1 MKRTASRNARVLLVA
16 AAALAVA
23 VTVPRVS
30 VNARQTSAEA
40 SAIEALEW
48 RTIGPANVGGRI
60 SVITG
65 VAGDSKVYYVAGAN
79 GGVFKTTNGGTTF
92 EPIFD
97 HETAISI
104 GDVAVAP
111 SDPSVLYVGTGEGN
125 PRNNASLGD
134 GVYRSTDGGGHWVNT
149 GLGDTEKIARIRV
162 HPTDPDTAWV
172 CALGREWAPNEE
184 RGIFK
189 TVDGGK
195 SWKKVLYID
204 QDTGCSDID
213 VNWSNPRILFAGM
226 YSYRRKPWNLDSG
239 GKQTAVY
246 RSIDGGETWQ
256 KLSGDPDNG
265 LPTEPMDRIGVSIAQ
280 SHPDTVYVISETK
293 TEGELWRTD
302 DGGESWMMVN
312 DDRNLNFRPF
322 YYSDVRA
329 DPNNPEVVYTLSGGL
344 SKSTDGG
351 RTFFRIGQGVHGDH
365 QALWI
370 DPADSNRVLSGS
382 DGGWQ
387 VSMDGGETF
396 AIINT
401 VAFTQFY
408 QINYDLRDPYYVCGG
423 LQDNGTW
430 CGPSQTGS
438 NIGIQKSDWYTVG
451 GGDGFYGVPLLEEPW
466 IVFATSQGGYVTVRD
481 IRSGRSWNIQP
492 YPNRVG
498 SVGDKMADHK
508 YRFNWNVP
516 IVRDPLDPKTV
527 YFGGNVLFKSSNYGQ
542 KWDVIS
548 PDLTTNDKSKQQDS
562 GGEVV
567 VDNTA
572 AEFHCTIIAIAPSPL
587 DHDVIW
593 VGTDD
598 GNVQVTR
605 DGGKT
610 WTNTSQNLPGI
621 APNAWIA
628 TVEASHFDAGTA
640 YVAADHH
647 RDGDYA
653 PYAFKTTDYGRTWTP
668 IYDGLPKR
676 GWIHVVR
683 EDPKNR
689 NLLYLGTELDVFA
702 SWDGGR
708 QWTSIR
714 NNLPPVQVRAI
725 FVHPRENDLVIGTHG
740 RGAFIIDDATPL
752 QKLAEAMTTD
762 ATLFDVP
769 RATRW
774 VMWNRDANTADQFY
788 SAPNPP
794 AGAMISYYLKSEP
807 RENVSVVIKDKTG
820 AVVRTLRNQP
830 KQAGVN
836 RVAWDLRMDTPP
848 QPDLDAMI
856 AAFLGPQRGGAAG
869 RGGRGGGR
877 GRGGFGGFG
886 GGAYVLPGEYSVTLR
901 VGGRE
906 LTKPV
911 QVRMDPR
918 VEISAEAL
926 QEQQDMALKL
936 QELGTKAQ
944 GLVAQVDS
952 LTRQLT
958 ALQQRLRSQRGP
970 AAAGEQ
976 RAAQAEQADLD
987 GAVRAILAQLKEFR
1001 DTKLARP
1008 LAGLNYRQYPRFQ
1021 EEVRSVSGMANGD
1034 PWGITE
1040 GVKLRY
1046 TELVAEYGQLA
1057 DELQAFITNDIAR
1070 INQAMSSAPYIQVG
1084 TVIR

>member
-1 MKRTASRNARVLLVA
+1 MAIA
-16 AAALAVA
+16 AVSMI
-23 VTVPRVS
+23 VTVAGPRLS
-30 VNARQTSAEA
+30 LEA
-40 SAIEALEW
+40 QPASSETAAIKALEW
-48 RTIGPANVGGRI
+48 RSIGPANVGGRV
-60 SVITG
+60 SVIIG
-65 VAGDSKVYYVAGAN
+65 IAGDPKVYYVSGAN
-79 GGVFKTTNGGTTF
+79 GGIFKTTNGGTTF
-92 EPIFD
+92 DAIFD
-97 HETAISI
+97 HERVLSI
-104 GDVAVAP
+104 GDIAVAP
-111 SDPSVLYVGTGEGN
+111 SDPNVLYVGTGEGN

-134 GVYRSTDGGGHWVNT
+134 GVYRSTDAGRTWTNV
-149 GLGDTEKIARIRV
+149 GLADTEKVARIRV
-162 HPTDPDTAWV
+162 HPKDPVTAWV
-172 CALGREWAPNEE
+172 CALGHECGPNEE

-189 TVDGGK
+189 TTDGGR

-226 YSYRRKPWNLDSG
+226 YTYRRTPWNLDSG

-246 RSIDGGETWQ
+246 RSRDGGESWQ
-256 KLSGDPDNG
+256 KLSGTPGNG

-280 SHPDTVYVISETK
+280 SSPDVVYVISETK
-293 TEGELWRTD
+293 TQGELWRTD
-302 DGGESWMMVN
+302 DGGGSWTMVN

-329 DPNNPEVVYTLSGGL
+329 DPNDPEILYTLSGRL

-351 RTFFRIGQGVHGDH
+351 RNFQRIANGVHGDH

-370 DPADSNRVLSGS
+370 DPADSRRVLSGS

-387 VSMDGGETF
+387 VSMDAGETWD
-396 AIINT
+396 IVNN

-438 NIGIQKSDWYTVG
+438 PRGIQKSDWYTVG

-481 IRSGRSWNIQP
+481 VRSGRSWNIQP

-516 IVRDPLDPKTV
+516 IVRDPHDPKGM
-527 YFGGNVLFKSSNYGQ
+527 YFGGNVLFRTTSYGQ
-542 KWDVIS
+542 SWDVLS

-562 GGEVV
+562 GGEIV

-587 DHDVIW
+587 DPNVIW

-598 GNVQVTR
+598 GNIQVTR

-621 APNAWIA
+621 APFAWIA
-628 TVEASHFDAGTA
+628 TVEASHFDPGTA

-668 IYDGLPKR
+668 IHDGLPKR

-689 NLLYLGTELDVFA
+689 NLLYLGTELDIFA
-702 SWDGGR
+702 SWDGGKH
-708 QWTSIR
+708 WTSIR
-714 NNLPPVQVRAI
+714 NNMPPAPVRAI
-725 FVHPRENDLVIGTHG
+725 FVHPRENDLVVGTHG

-752 QKLAEAMTTD
+752 QQLSEVMASD

-774 VMWNRDANTADQFY
+774 VMWNRDANTADRFY
-788 SAPNPP
+788 SADNPP
-794 AGAMISYYLKSEP
+794 AGAMISYYLKAEP
-807 RENVSVVIKDKTG
+807 QESVSIVIKDKAG
-820 AVVRTLRNQP
+820 KVVRTLRNQD
-830 KQAGVN
+830 KHAGIN
-836 RVAWDLRMDTPP
+836 RVTWDLRFDSPTPV
-848 QPDLDAMI
+848 DDA
-856 AAFLGPQRGGAAG
+856 GAG
-869 RGGRGGGR
+869 RGGRGGG
-877 GRGGFGGFG
+877 GGFGFG
-886 GGAYVLPGEYSVTLR
+886 GGSPYVLPGEYTVTLR
-901 VGGRE
+901 AAGRE
-906 LTKPV
+906 LTKPL

-918 VEISAEAL
+918 VDIPMSTLE
-926 QEQQDMALKL
+926 EQLDMAVSL
-936 QELGTKAQ
+936 QDLSTK
-944 GLVAQVDS
+944 VAAIVNQVDDI
-952 LTRQLT
+952 TRQLT
-958 ALQQRLRSQRGP
+958 ALQQRLRPARGRAGS
-970 AAAGEQ
+970 AAEGQAVQAERADLSGSV
-976 RAAQAEQADLD
+976 RAAIET
-987 GAVRAILAQLKEFR
+987 LKTFR

-1008 LAGLNYRQYPRFQ
+1008 LPGLGYRQYPRLQ
-1021 EEVRSVSGMANGD
+1021 EEVRTVFRMANGD

-1040 GVKLRY
+1040 GVKTRHQ
-1046 TELVAEYGQLA
+1046 ELVDETAQLA
-1057 DELQAFITNDIAR
+1057 NELNTFIQNDIAR
-1070 INQAMSSAPYIQVG
+1070 INQAMSNAPYISA
-1084 TVIR
+1084 TPIR